1 MVNDKRGYDVA
12 VYAVMLALI
21 FVAMMLDRV
30 ISLALPV
37 SMALLT
43 LLVTFTCCFWR
54 NSWQSGVLACVFFGV
69 ASMIKGA
76 IFPEPIP
83 LSINPLVSVLPRAL
97 MGFATFGVYRLML
110 RCFKNRKSY
119 KNQVLCLT
127 VAIFVGLAVNTVL
140 FLSAANLYKM
150 VLGEQYTG
158 VFATI
163 YLVLF
168 TNIIPEYAVSML
180 FAPHLILAVRKAT
193 HIGIE
198 GNGLESKK
206 VTQE

>member
-1 MVNDKRGYDVA
+1 
-12 VYAVMLALI
+12 
-21 FVAMMLDRV
+21 
-30 ISLALPV
+30 
-37 SMALLT
+37 
-43 LLVTFTCCFWR
+43 
-54 NSWQSGVLACVFFGV
+54 
-69 ASMIKGA
+69 
-76 IFPEPIP
+76 
-83 LSINPLVSVLPRAL
+83 
-97 MGFATFGVYRLML
+97 ML

-127 VAIFVGLAVNTVL
+127 VAIFVGLVVNTVL

-193 HIGIE
+193 HLGIE
-198 GNGLESKK
+198 GNGLENKK